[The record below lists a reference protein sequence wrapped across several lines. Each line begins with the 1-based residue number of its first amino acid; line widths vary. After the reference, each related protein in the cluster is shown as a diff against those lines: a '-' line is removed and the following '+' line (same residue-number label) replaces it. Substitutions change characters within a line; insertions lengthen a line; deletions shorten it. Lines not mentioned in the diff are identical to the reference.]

1 MKNFASNAADV
12 LQTVATALLGL
23 MSGFF
28 FAFAVDVVPAMREL
42 DASTY
47 ITVQQA
53 INRAVRNLSFAAAY
67 FGAAALPFL
76 AALAMALAG
85 RRAQAWLWFGIAT
98 AYLLGVFVLTREINV
113 PINDALALW
122 DAKAPPAAW
131 RQARDDWNQA
141 NLLRAGAACASFV
154 AALLAVHRAR

>member
-1 MKNFASNAADV
+1 MKDFSGSAADV
-12 LQTVATALLGL
+12 LQTLATALLGL
-23 MSGFF
+23 MAGFF
-28 FAFAVDVVPAMREL
+28 FAFAVDVVPSMREL

-53 INRAVRNLSFAAAY
+53 INRAVRNLTFAAVY
-67 FGAAALPFL
+67 FGAAALPFA
-76 AALAMALAG
+76 AALALALAG
-85 RRAQAWLWFGIAT
+85 RRTQAWLWLGIAT

-131 RQARDDWNQA
+131 RQARDDWNRA

-154 AALLAVHRAR
+154 AALLAMRRAR

>member
-1 MKNFASNAADV
+1 MKNFAGSAADV
-12 LQTVATALLGL
+12 LQILATVLLGL
-23 MSGFF
+23 MGGFF
-28 FAFAVDVVPAMREL
+28 FAFSVDVVPAMREL

-47 ITVQQA
+47 VAVQQA
-53 INRAVRNLSFAAAY
+53 INRAVRNLGFAAVY

-85 RRAQAWLWFGIAT
+85 RRAQAWRWPGIAT

-141 NLLRAGAACASFV
+141 NLLRSAAACASFV